1 MIKDRTIK
9 FLRCLFNTPS
19 KIPVEAQIEITNK
32 CNFTCPMCPRE
43 IMDVPLTNMD
53 FGLFK
58 EVVKKLSAP
67 PLPPLQ
73 KGGQR
78 GVKDFILTG
87 WGEPLLH
94 PNFFEMVDFV
104 SSINPDA
111 KIRFTTN
118 GSLLNKD
125 VRKKI
130 LSSNIEQV
138 SLSIDGYSYDA
149 HNPLSSQNNGHT
161 ESKGIIENITAL
173 ASERNS
179 NRRPAIVFQS
189 TIQNNNLKG
198 LKNLVEFAGKN
209 GIDRMNLVRLDV
221 RNAAGLKRPSIDE
234 EGQIYRELKKTG
246 ENYGLPILFI
256 NRQGILLQMAGHF
269 DRLCFRTVDH
279 VYINIKGDVTP
290 CCILRKMKTGSLLKD
305 DIGEIWQGKIFKK
318 FRVNQIKVCQGCDA
332 LKRRHH
338 H

>member
-58 EVVKKLSAP
+58 EVVRKLSAP

-221 RNAAGLKRPSIDE
+221 RNAAGLKRPSISE
-234 EGQIYRELKKTG
+234 EGEIYKELKNAG
-246 ENYGLPILFI
+246 RDFNLPVFFI

-290 CCILRKMKTGSLLKD
+290 CCNLRKMKMGSLIKSNID
-305 DIGEIWQGKIFKK
+305 EIWHGKIFRK
-318 FRVNQIKVCQGCDA
+318 FRANQLRVCKGCDA

>member
-1 MIKDRTIK
+1 
-9 FLRCLFNTPS
+9 
-19 KIPVEAQIEITNK
+19 
-32 CNFTCPMCPRE
+32 
-43 IMDVPLTNMD
+43 
-53 FGLFK
+53 
-58 EVVKKLSAP
+58 
-67 PLPPLQ
+67 
-73 KGGQR
+73 
-78 GVKDFILTG
+78 
-87 WGEPLLH
+87 
-94 PNFFEMVDFV
+94 MVDFV
-104 SSINPDA
+104 VSINPNA
-111 KIRFTTN
+111 RIRFTTN

-138 SLSIDGYSYDA
+138 SLSIDGYTYDA
-149 HNPLSSQNNGHT
+149 HNPLSSQHNGHT

-198 LKNLVEFAGKN
+198 LKNLIEFAGKN
-209 GIDRMNLVRLDV
+209 GIDIMNLVRLDV
-221 RNAAGLKRPSIDE
+221 RGQIRNPKSKIRNLKRPSVYE

-246 ENYGLPILFI
+246 ENCGLPIMFI
-256 NRQGILLQMAGHF
+256 NQQGILLQMAGHF

-290 CCILRKMKTGSLLKD
+290 CCNLRKMKMGNLLKD

-318 FRVNQIKVCQGCDA
+318 FRANQLKVCKGCDA
-332 LKRRHH
+332 LKKRHH

>member
-1 MIKDRTIK
+1 
-9 FLRCLFNTPS
+9 
-19 KIPVEAQIEITNK
+19 
-32 CNFTCPMCPRE
+32 
-43 IMDVPLTNMD
+43 MDVPLTNMD

-58 EVVKKLSAP
+58 EVVRKLSIP

-118 GSLLNKD
+118 GSLLNKE

-130 LSSNIEQV
+130 LNSNIEQV

-149 HNPLSSQNNGHT
+149 HSPLSSQQNGHT
-161 ESKGIIENITAL
+161 ESKDIIENITAF

-189 TIQNNNLKG
+189 TVQNNNLKG
-198 LKNLVEFAGKN
+198 LKDLVEFAGKN

-221 RNAAGLKRPSIDE
+221 RNTTGLKRPSIDE
-234 EGQIYRELKKTG
+234 EGQIYRELKKRG
-246 ENYGLPILFI
+246 ENYDLPILFI
-256 NRQGILLQMAGHF
+256 NQQGLLLQMAGHF
-269 DRLCFRTVDH
+269 DKLCFRTVDH

-290 CCILRKMKTGSLLKD
+290 CCILRKMKMGSLIKS
-305 DIGEIWQGKIFKK
+305 DIDEIWHGKIFRK
-318 FRVNQIKVCQGCDA
+318 FRANQLKVCQGCDA
-332 LKRRHH
+332 LKMRHH

>member
-1 MIKDRTIK
+1 
-9 FLRCLFNTPS
+9 
-19 KIPVEAQIEITNK
+19 
-32 CNFTCPMCPRE
+32 
-43 IMDVPLTNMD
+43 MDVPLTNMD

-58 EVVKKLSAP
+58 EVVRRLS
-67 PLPPLQ
+67 
-73 KGGQR
+73 
-78 GVKDFILTG
+78 GVRDFILTG

-111 KIRFTTN
+111 RIRFTTN

-130 LSSNIEQV
+130 LSSKIEQV
-138 SLSIDGYSYDA
+138 SLSIDGYSYDE
-149 HNPLSSQNNGHT
+149 HNPLSSQHNGHT
-161 ESKGIIENITAL
+161 ESEGIIENITAL

-189 TIQNNNLKG
+189 TIQTNNLKG

-221 RNAAGLKRPSIDE
+221 RGVPLKRPTLKE
-234 EGQIYRELKKTG
+234 EEQLYSEIKKTG

-256 NRQGILLQMAGHF
+256 NRQGLLLQMAGHF
-269 DRLCFRTVDH
+269 DKLCFRTVDH

-290 CCILRKMKTGSLLKD
+290 CCNLRKMKMGNLLKD
-305 DIGEIWQGKIFKK
+305 DIEEIWHGKIFRK
-318 FRVNQIKVCQGCDA
+318 FRANQLKVCTGCDA
-332 LKRRHH
+332 LKKRHH

>member
-1 MIKDRTIK
+1 MTKENITK
-9 FLRCLFNTPS
+9 FLRCFFNTPS

-43 IMDVPLTNMD
+43 IMDVPLTNME

-58 EVVKKLSAP
+58 EVVRKLS
-67 PLPPLQ
+67 
-73 KGGQR
+73 

-94 PNFFEMVDFV
+94 PNFFEMVIFV
-104 SSINPDA
+104 SSVNPDA
-111 KIRFTTN
+111 RIRFTTN

-125 VRKKI
+125 IRGNI
-130 LSSNIEQV
+130 LNSKIEQV
-138 SLSIDGYSYDA
+138 SISIDGIDNMSDF
-149 HNPLSSQNNGHT
+149 SEGHS
-161 ESKGIIENITAL
+161 ESKKVIENVKAL

-189 TIQNNNLKG
+189 TIHNNNLKG
-198 LKNLVEFAGKN
+198 LKELIKFGGKN

-221 RNAAGLKRPSIDE
+221 REQIRNPKSKIRNLKRPSLKE
-234 EGQIYRELKKTG
+234 EGRIYSELKRTG
-246 ENYGLPILFI
+246 RDYGIPVFFI
-256 NRQGILLQMAGHF
+256 NRQGMLLQMAGHF

-279 VYINIKGDVTP
+279 VYININGDATP
-290 CCILRKMKTGSLLKD
+290 CCNLRKMKTGNLTKNNID
-305 DIGEIWQGKIFKK
+305 EIWHGKIFRK
-318 FRVNQIKVCQGCDA
+318 FRANQLKVCKGCDA

>member
-1 MIKDRTIK
+1 
-9 FLRCLFNTPS
+9 
-19 KIPVEAQIEITNK
+19 
-32 CNFTCPMCPRE
+32 
-43 IMDVPLTNMD
+43 MDVPLINMD
-53 FGLFK
+53 FRLFK
-58 EVVKKLSAP
+58 EVVRKLSTP
-67 PLPPLQ
+67 PPLQ
-73 KGGQR
+73 RGGEV
-78 GVKDFILTG
+78 GIKDFILTG

-94 PNFFEMVDFV
+94 PNFFEMADFV
-104 SSINPDA
+104 ASINPKA
-111 KIRFTTN
+111 RIRFTTN

-130 LSSNIEQV
+130 LSSNIYQV
-138 SLSIDGYSYDA
+138 SISIDGYSYDD
-149 HNPLSSQNNGHT
+149 HNPLSSQHNGHT

-189 TIQNNNLKG
+189 TLQNNNLKG

-221 RNAAGLKRPSIDE
+221 RNTTELKRPSVDE
-234 EGQIYRELKKTG
+234 EGQIYSEIKKTG
-246 ENYGLPILFI
+246 RHYGLPVFFI
-256 NRQGILLQMAGHF
+256 NQQGILLQMAGHF
-269 DRLCFRTVDH
+269 DKLCFRTIDH
-279 VYINIKGDVTP
+279 IYVNIKGDVTP
-290 CCILRKMKTGSLLKD
+290 CCNLRKMKMGNLLKD

-318 FRVNQIKVCQGCDA
+318 FRANQLKVCKGCDA